1 MISLPIICSN
11 GIGDSFLVLGRVPI
25 ANLGKLG
32 FRFSIFYTTAE
43 HPARKILEA
52 FFRGISY
59 CEYKGAEPTSLQKW
73 VFSKMMSLSMR
84 TRKIWKPPFDS
95 LAKIKGSSN
104 KLKRILLHT
113 HLDGH
118 HGWKGATAKMWP
130 MECWV
135 ELCNILHSDGWKIAV
150 LEWDEDAW
158 STLVSECPF
167 LSDGRRLDLLQ
178 TVLSFNEYDFV
189 FSIDSWSKYAAAWF
203 DLQQVVA
210 IANLQKGYVGFD
222 QVSPERIARW
232 WFHGLMGNPKVKVLG
247 LEQERDTFYY
257 SLNDMNQMTVN
268 DVLNKIYALRNK

>member
-1 MISLPIICSN
+1 MIPLPIICSN

-25 ANLGKLG
+25 AILGKLG

-43 HPARKILEA
+43 HPARKTLEP
-52 FFRGISY
+52 FFRGIRY

-73 VFSKMMSLSMR
+73 FFSKMMSLSMR
-84 TRKIWKPPFDS
+84 TSKIWKPPFDS
-95 LAKIKGSSN
+95 PARINGSSD
-104 KLKRILLHT
+104 KFKRILLHT

-130 MECWV
+130 MERWV
-135 ELCNILHSDGWKIAV
+135 ELCNILHSDGWKIAL
-150 LEWDEDAW
+150 LEWDENAR
-158 STLVSECPF
+158 SRLLAECPF

-178 TVLSFNEYDFV
+178 TVLSFDEYDFV

-222 QVSPERIARW
+222 KVSPERIAKW

-247 LEQERDTFYY
+247 LENRGNDYFYTY
-257 SLNDMNQMTVN
+257 CQISEMGVNSAINAITKITVS
-268 DVLNKIYALRNK
+268 